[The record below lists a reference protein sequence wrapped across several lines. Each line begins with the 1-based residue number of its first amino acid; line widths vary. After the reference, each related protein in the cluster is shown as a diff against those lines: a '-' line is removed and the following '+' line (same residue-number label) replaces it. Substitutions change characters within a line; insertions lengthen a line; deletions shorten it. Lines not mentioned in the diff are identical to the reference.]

1 MSSWLRVLRDAHLTG
16 PALLAILT
24 AGAVLAGLVW
34 IAPPEGPSDPLPSA
48 GGRDSRCWSYKGSEK
63 SFVRKM
69 NKSRRRKGRGRLSL
83 DPELSRAAR
92 VHTAEMIRRNTLY
105 HTSNSKLRRR
115 IVGWSTLGEN
125 VGVGGSVRSLHKA
138 FMRSTY
144 HRSNVLYSRFRH
156 TGVGVKSRRGRMW
169 VTVIFEA
176 RRDPG
181 TRLRMPRC

>member
-1 MSSWLRVLRDAHLTG
+1 MSSWLRVLRTTLPAG
-16 PALLAILT
+16 PRLVAIATL
-24 AGAVLAGLVW
+24 GVVLAGALLM
-34 IAPPEGPSDPLPSA
+34 APEGIFSDPVPSTL
-48 GGRDSRCWSYKGSEK
+48 GRDSPCWRYKRSERR
-63 SFVRKM
+63 FTTRM
-69 NKSRRRKGRGRLSL
+69 NKVRGRKGRGRLSL

-92 VHTAEMIRRNTLY
+92 VHTSEMIRRRTLY
-105 HTSNSKLRRR
+105 HTSNAKLRRR

-138 FMRSTY
+138 FMRSRY

-156 TGVGVKSRRGRMW
+156 TGVGVRKKGGRMW

>member
-1 MSSWLRVLRDAHLTG
+1 MSSWLRALRGVHLTG
-16 PALLAILT
+16 PGLLALLS
-24 AGAVLAGLVW
+24 AGALLAGLVW
-34 IAPPEGPSDPLPSA
+34 VAAPEDVSDPLPAA

-63 SFVRKM
+63 SFVRKI
-69 NKSRRRKGRGRLSL
+69 NKARRRKGRGRLSL

-105 HTSNSKLRRR
+105 HTSNSKLRWRV
-115 IVGWSTLGEN
+115 VGWSTLGEN
-125 VGVGGSVRSLHKA
+125 VGSGGSVRSLHKA

-144 HRSNVLYSRFRH
+144 HRSNVMYARFRH
-156 TGVGVKSRRGRMW
+156 TGVGVKSKRGRMW

-176 RRDPG
+176 TRDPG